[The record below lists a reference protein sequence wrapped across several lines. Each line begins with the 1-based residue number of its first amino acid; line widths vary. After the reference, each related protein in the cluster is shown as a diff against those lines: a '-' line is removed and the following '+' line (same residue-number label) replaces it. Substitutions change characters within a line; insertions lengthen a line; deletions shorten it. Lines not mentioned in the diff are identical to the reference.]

1 MNNDMVIVKL
11 DKVRHMKLTNKAM
24 KMLEKTFKANIS
36 EVLKRM
42 DSLSIDEMTTI
53 IHAGLIH
60 EDKDLNYDVVEEL
73 LDEHCTL
80 GDMLKLIVEAF
91 KLAMGVEEEESK
103 TKMSI
108 TAEEGRAAWNNS
120 VNNSGGFKN
129 PNV

>member
-11 DKVRHMKLTNKAM
+11 DKIRHMKLTNKAM

-60 EDKDLNYDVVEEL
+60 EDKDLNYGVVEEL
-73 LDEHCTL
+73 LEEHCTL

-91 KLAMGVEEEESK
+91 KLAMGVEEEE
-103 TKMSI
+103 TKS
-108 TAEEGRAAWNNS
+108 
-120 VNNSGGFKN
+120 

>member
-1 MNNDMVIVKL
+1 MNNDMVIIKL
-11 DKVRHMKLTNKAM
+11 DKIRHIKLTNKAM

-80 GDMLKLIVEAF
+80 GNMLKIIVEAF
-91 KLAMGVEEEESK
+91 NLAMGVEEEEEK
-103 TKMSI
+103 PKMNI
-108 TAEEGRAAWNNS
+108 TSEEAQAAWNKTIVSNK
-120 VNNSGGFKN
+120 G
-129 PNV
+129 PNA